1 MRFWDLRAPWL
12 EPLRGSKWFGLE
24 QAEKR
29 HTTLARTTFG
39 RIYDSRSFRFFKFR
53 HLWHAGR
60 ARAAAAGFE
69 KGIDRDLE
77 PVLFM
82 TPLN

>member
-1 MRFWDLRAPWL
+1 M
-12 EPLRGSKWFGLE
+12 
-24 QAEKR
+24 
-29 HTTLARTTFG
+29 
-39 RIYDSRSFRFFKFR
+39 SRREV
-53 HLWHAGR
+53 GR